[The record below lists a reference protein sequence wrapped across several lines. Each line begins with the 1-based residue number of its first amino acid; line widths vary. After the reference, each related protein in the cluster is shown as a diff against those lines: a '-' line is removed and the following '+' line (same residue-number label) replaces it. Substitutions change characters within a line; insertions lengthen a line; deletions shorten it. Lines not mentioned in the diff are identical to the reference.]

1 MALSLV
7 ESVEAFILYDN
18 IKELSGSSEDLG
30 TPEYE
35 MIKQNLTELVETA
48 NPIRFAYLMTKKD
61 GNIVIL
67 ADSEDADSVDYSHPG
82 QIYEEASDT
91 FYNIFESG
99 QTVITEPETDRWGT
113 WISAL
118 VPVKDAVSGKT
129 IAVFGTDYDASE
141 WYANIWDRMASDFL
155 IVLFIFILSSSL
167 FYVRVQHL
175 RNNELSKKLAYGEM
189 LYSSVFDQAP
199 VGVALSKS
207 TELNRFIPKKAIY
220 DKFKP
225 TTAERKLFDDQ
236 INKIT
241 IVGEISNKTV
251 NISQGEKVN
260 AIYILLITM
269 KTKECDKKNIALL
282 SKLID
287 QKMLFALKYENEVQ
301 FATYRAG
308 RVLIS
313 DIKPLDSS
321 ELKLNGLDLDSI
333 WDNLI
338 ATIMGINLTK
348 GKVLDESI
356 IENEEK
362 EKLMKQIAV
371 LEKKA
376 MNERQPRRKWEL
388 ADELNKLKKQLKG
401 E

>member
-1 MALSLV
+1 M
-7 ESVEAFILYDN
+7 F
-18 IKELSGSSEDLG
+18 
-30 TPEYE
+30 
-35 MIKQNLTELVETA
+35 NL
-48 NPIRFAYLMTKKD
+48 P
-61 GNIVIL
+61 
-67 ADSEDADSVDYSHPG
+67 
-82 QIYEEASDT
+82 
-91 FYNIFESG
+91 
-99 QTVITEPETDRWGT
+99 
-113 WISAL
+113 
-118 VPVKDAVSGKT
+118 
-129 IAVFGTDYDASE
+129 
-141 WYANIWDRMASDFL
+141 
-155 IVLFIFILSSSL
+155 
-167 FYVRVQHL
+167 
-175 RNNELSKKLAYGEM
+175 
-189 LYSSVFDQAP
+189 
-199 VGVALSKS
+199 KS

-287 QKMLFALKYENEVQ
+287 QKMLFALKYEDEVQ
-301 FATYRAG
+301 FAAYRTG

-313 DIKPLDSS
+313 DIKTFDSV
-321 ELKLNGLDLDSI
+321 ELKLDGLDLDSI

-338 ATIMGINLTK
+338 ATIMGISLTK
-348 GKVLDESI
+348 GKVLDQTI
-356 IENEEK
+356 VENEEK

>member
-1 MALSLV
+1 M
-7 ESVEAFILYDN
+7 F
-18 IKELSGSSEDLG
+18 
-30 TPEYE
+30 
-35 MIKQNLTELVETA
+35 NL
-48 NPIRFAYLMTKKD
+48 P
-61 GNIVIL
+61 
-67 ADSEDADSVDYSHPG
+67 
-82 QIYEEASDT
+82 
-91 FYNIFESG
+91 
-99 QTVITEPETDRWGT
+99 
-113 WISAL
+113 
-118 VPVKDAVSGKT
+118 
-129 IAVFGTDYDASE
+129 
-141 WYANIWDRMASDFL
+141 
-155 IVLFIFILSSSL
+155 
-167 FYVRVQHL
+167 
-175 RNNELSKKLAYGEM
+175 
-189 LYSSVFDQAP
+189 
-199 VGVALSKS
+199 KS

-282 SKLID
+282 SKLIN
-287 QKMLFALKYENEVQ
+287 QKILFALKYEDEVQ
-301 FATYRAG
+301 FAAYRAD

-313 DIKPLDSS
+313 EVKLFDSV

-338 ATIMGINLTK
+338 ATIMGISLTK

-376 MNERQPRRKWEL
+376 MNEKQPRRKWEL
-388 ADELNKLKKQLKG
+388 ADELSKLKKQLKG

>member
-1 MALSLV
+1 M
-7 ESVEAFILYDN
+7 F
-18 IKELSGSSEDLG
+18 
-30 TPEYE
+30 
-35 MIKQNLTELVETA
+35 NL
-48 NPIRFAYLMTKKD
+48 P
-61 GNIVIL
+61 
-67 ADSEDADSVDYSHPG
+67 
-82 QIYEEASDT
+82 
-91 FYNIFESG
+91 
-99 QTVITEPETDRWGT
+99 
-113 WISAL
+113 
-118 VPVKDAVSGKT
+118 
-129 IAVFGTDYDASE
+129 
-141 WYANIWDRMASDFL
+141 
-155 IVLFIFILSSSL
+155 
-167 FYVRVQHL
+167 
-175 RNNELSKKLAYGEM
+175 
-189 LYSSVFDQAP
+189 
-199 VGVALSKS
+199 KS

-251 NISQGEKVN
+251 NISVGEEVN

-313 DIKPLDSS
+313 EVKLFDSV

-338 ATIMGINLTK
+338 ATIMGISLTK
-348 GKVLDESI
+348 GKVLDETI
-356 IENEEK
+356 VENEEK
-362 EKLMKQIAV
+362 TKLMKQIAV

-388 ADELNKLKKQLKG
+388 ADKLNKLKKQLKG

>member
-1 MALSLV
+1 M
-7 ESVEAFILYDN
+7 F
-18 IKELSGSSEDLG
+18 
-30 TPEYE
+30 
-35 MIKQNLTELVETA
+35 NL
-48 NPIRFAYLMTKKD
+48 P
-61 GNIVIL
+61 
-67 ADSEDADSVDYSHPG
+67 
-82 QIYEEASDT
+82 
-91 FYNIFESG
+91 
-99 QTVITEPETDRWGT
+99 
-113 WISAL
+113 
-118 VPVKDAVSGKT
+118 
-129 IAVFGTDYDASE
+129 
-141 WYANIWDRMASDFL
+141 
-155 IVLFIFILSSSL
+155 
-167 FYVRVQHL
+167 
-175 RNNELSKKLAYGEM
+175 
-189 LYSSVFDQAP
+189 
-199 VGVALSKS
+199 KS

-251 NISQGEKVN
+251 NISQGEEVN

-287 QKMLFALKYENEVQ
+287 QKMLFALKYEDEVQ

-313 DIKPLDSS
+313 DIKTFDSV
-321 ELKLNGLDLDSI
+321 ELKLDGLDLDSI

-338 ATIMGINLTK
+338 AAIMDISLTK

-362 EKLMKQIAV
+362 EKLMKQIAA
-371 LEKKA
+371 LEKKV

-388 ADELNKLKKQLKG
+388 AEELNKLKKQIKG

>member
-1 MALSLV
+1 M
-7 ESVEAFILYDN
+7 F
-18 IKELSGSSEDLG
+18 
-30 TPEYE
+30 
-35 MIKQNLTELVETA
+35 NL
-48 NPIRFAYLMTKKD
+48 P
-61 GNIVIL
+61 
-67 ADSEDADSVDYSHPG
+67 
-82 QIYEEASDT
+82 
-91 FYNIFESG
+91 
-99 QTVITEPETDRWGT
+99 
-113 WISAL
+113 
-118 VPVKDAVSGKT
+118 
-129 IAVFGTDYDASE
+129 
-141 WYANIWDRMASDFL
+141 
-155 IVLFIFILSSSL
+155 
-167 FYVRVQHL
+167 
-175 RNNELSKKLAYGEM
+175 
-189 LYSSVFDQAP
+189 
-199 VGVALSKS
+199 KS

-251 NISQGEKVN
+251 NISVGEEVN

-376 MNERQPRRKWEL
+376 MNEKQPRRKWEL
-388 ADELNKLKKQLKG
+388 ADELSKLKKQLKG

>member
-1 MALSLV
+1 M
-7 ESVEAFILYDN
+7 F
-18 IKELSGSSEDLG
+18 
-30 TPEYE
+30 
-35 MIKQNLTELVETA
+35 NL
-48 NPIRFAYLMTKKD
+48 P
-61 GNIVIL
+61 
-67 ADSEDADSVDYSHPG
+67 
-82 QIYEEASDT
+82 
-91 FYNIFESG
+91 
-99 QTVITEPETDRWGT
+99 
-113 WISAL
+113 
-118 VPVKDAVSGKT
+118 
-129 IAVFGTDYDASE
+129 
-141 WYANIWDRMASDFL
+141 
-155 IVLFIFILSSSL
+155 
-167 FYVRVQHL
+167 
-175 RNNELSKKLAYGEM
+175 
-189 LYSSVFDQAP
+189 
-199 VGVALSKS
+199 KS

-301 FATYRAG
+301 FATHRAD

-313 DIKPLDSS
+313 EVKLFDSV

-338 ATIMGINLTK
+338 ATIMGISLTK
-348 GKVLDESI
+348 GKVLDETI
-356 IENEEK
+356 VENEEK
-362 EKLMKQIAV
+362 TKLMKQIAV

-388 ADELNKLKKQLKG
+388 ADKLNKLKKQLKG

>member
-1 MALSLV
+1 M
-7 ESVEAFILYDN
+7 F
-18 IKELSGSSEDLG
+18 
-30 TPEYE
+30 
-35 MIKQNLTELVETA
+35 NL
-48 NPIRFAYLMTKKD
+48 P
-61 GNIVIL
+61 
-67 ADSEDADSVDYSHPG
+67 
-82 QIYEEASDT
+82 
-91 FYNIFESG
+91 
-99 QTVITEPETDRWGT
+99 
-113 WISAL
+113 
-118 VPVKDAVSGKT
+118 
-129 IAVFGTDYDASE
+129 
-141 WYANIWDRMASDFL
+141 
-155 IVLFIFILSSSL
+155 
-167 FYVRVQHL
+167 
-175 RNNELSKKLAYGEM
+175 
-189 LYSSVFDQAP
+189 
-199 VGVALSKS
+199 KS

-301 FATYRAG
+301 FATYRAD

-313 DIKPLDSS
+313 EVKLFDSV
-321 ELKLNGLDLDSI
+321 ELKLNGIDVDSI

-338 ATIMGINLTK
+338 ATIMGISLTK
-348 GKVLDESI
+348 GKVLDETI
-356 IENEEK
+356 VENEEK
-362 EKLMKQIAV
+362 TKLMKQIAV

-388 ADELNKLKKQLKG
+388 ADKLNKLKKQLKG

>member
-1 MALSLV
+1 M
-7 ESVEAFILYDN
+7 F
-18 IKELSGSSEDLG
+18 
-30 TPEYE
+30 
-35 MIKQNLTELVETA
+35 NL
-48 NPIRFAYLMTKKD
+48 P
-61 GNIVIL
+61 
-67 ADSEDADSVDYSHPG
+67 
-82 QIYEEASDT
+82 
-91 FYNIFESG
+91 
-99 QTVITEPETDRWGT
+99 
-113 WISAL
+113 
-118 VPVKDAVSGKT
+118 
-129 IAVFGTDYDASE
+129 
-141 WYANIWDRMASDFL
+141 
-155 IVLFIFILSSSL
+155 
-167 FYVRVQHL
+167 
-175 RNNELSKKLAYGEM
+175 
-189 LYSSVFDQAP
+189 
-199 VGVALSKS
+199 KS

-251 NISQGEKVN
+251 NISVGEEVN